1 MINVTT
7 KLQRKGD
14 LKRHNMSVH
23 KAIKY
28 QCKECD
34 YKATLKENLKKHK
47 MSVHIGFKY
56 ARDQCDST
64 TKLHKKGTSRNI
76 DCQFI

>member
-1 MINVTT
+1 MLTT

-56 ARDQCDST
+56 
-64 TKLHKKGTSRNI
+64 I
-76 DCQFI
+76 E